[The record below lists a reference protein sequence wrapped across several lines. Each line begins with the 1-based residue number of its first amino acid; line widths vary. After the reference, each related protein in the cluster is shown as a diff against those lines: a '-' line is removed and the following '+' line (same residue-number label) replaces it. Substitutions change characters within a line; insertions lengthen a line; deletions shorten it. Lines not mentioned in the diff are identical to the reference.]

1 VADKGL
7 EGTGVIEKVR
17 NALTPIEA
25 FFLKTPE
32 EGAQTQIHCAT
43 YPRLPG
49 GPYYVECSAV
59 EPSADARNAQVAA
72 RLWTE
77 TKAWVGA

>member
-1 VADKGL
+1 MADKGL

-17 NALTPIEA
+17 SALSPVEA

-49 GPYYVECSAV
+49 GLYYEECQ
-59 EPSADARNAQVAA
+59 PSEASEDAADTEVAA
-72 RLWTE
+72 RLWAETE
-77 TKAWVGA
+77 AWAGT